1 MMRRLKFVVIAIG
14 LTLMLSAFGNYG
26 FACRKGWGSMMDFG
40 YFGYGGM
47 LMGMLFI
54 VILVAAV
61 IYLFAR
67 EAKPKADH
75 RLSGETP
82 LDILKRRYA
91 KGEITKE
98 ELEKTKKDLED

>member
-1 MMRRLKFVVIAIG
+1 MRRLTLIVTVIG
-14 LTLMLSAFGNYG
+14 LTLLISACGRYDFGCG
-26 FACRKGWGSMMDFG
+26 EGWGSMMDFG

-47 LMGMLFI
+47 FMGMVFI
-54 VILVAAV
+54 VILVAVAV
-61 IYLFAR
+61 YWLVR
-67 EAKPKADH
+67 ETRTKADH

-98 ELEKTKKDLED
+98 EFEKVKKDLEA

>member
-1 MMRRLKFVVIAIG
+1 MRRLAQIAAAIG
-14 LTLMLSAFGNYG
+14 LMLLISACGRYDFGCG
-26 FACRKGWGSMMDFG
+26 EGWGSMMDFG

-47 LMGMLFI
+47 FMGMVFI
-54 VILVAAV
+54 VILVAVAV
-61 IYLFAR
+61 YLLVR
-67 EAKPKADH
+67 ETKTKADH

-98 ELEKTKKDLED
+98 EFEKVKKDLEV